1 MKASFKT
8 GNVVIVLLIG
18 AIAIFSAVMLLQ
30 AEADKAKRDNVTAVS
45 TKSVTT
51 TLARNPDIPTL
62 PFPDNPDPSLC
73 GIPTAWGPTNNQ
85 AWLNGVYDGK
95 MVQPTVFL
103 YDSHLRYNIKAQAL
117 HGTEVQIILFQVNPM
132 LNYYMVKIV
141 GAPAGQNEGWV
152 PEPFLSFTPLNLSA
166 RRFG

>member
-1 MKASFKT
+1 MMTSFKA
-8 GNVVIVLLIG
+8 GNMVIMLLIA

-30 AEADKAKRDNVTAVS
+30 SEDDKGSSDSETAIS
-45 TKSVTT
+45 TEGAIT
-51 TLARNPDIPTL
+51 TLAHNPDVPKL

-73 GIPTAWGPTNNQ
+73 GIPTMWGPTNNQ
-85 AWLNGVYDGK
+85 AWLNGIYNGE

-103 YDSHLRYNIKAQAL
+103 YDSHLRYNIKAQAP
-117 HGTEVQIILFQVNPM
+117 HGTKVQIILFQANPV

-141 GAPAGQNEGWV
+141 GGPAGQNEGWV
-152 PEPFLSFTPLNLSA
+152 PEPFLSFEPLNLST